1 MSLSQSQVVR
11 FSTRRQGLQRVRT
24 GCATCKIRRVKCD
37 ETRPICKRCQST
49 GRKCDGYYLVS
60 RTELSH
66 IVPSRIPEVEDGSFR
81 SLEYFQHV
89 VAPVLSGPLGRS
101 FWTHLVFQLAHQEPA
116 ARNAVITISSLYEQF
131 GKGVKE
137 SRSPYNDGYAMRH
150 YNSAIKDIISLKA
163 HHPEQV
169 DTAIIVSVLFSC
181 IECLRGNKQAAV
193 SHSRHG
199 ILLMNS
205 SRPIAELASIFR
217 HLSFVTLFSNE
228 CLAEL
233 PFLTNGG
240 YPSAPTPFQ
249 TFAQAQE
256 MIDWLGYHAVKL
268 ARLRDKYRTSP
279 SSASKY
285 TSYFSKEIRRLNIY
299 LETWFTS
306 FIPLRELSNSDLRY
320 KSMAR
325 ILEMRWLASKIW
337 TNSFIENDETSYDA
351 YIDEFE
357 QIIEIAEQSPPRED
371 PFWSRSPKFMFE
383 MGFAPQLYF
392 TVMKCRYLPIRL
404 KALALMTS
412 KCCQREILWDS
423 NAIYVAGKRIIE
435 QEHGIKLP
443 EDLRLVGKMIED
455 PPAAPIDSH
464 RLRDF
469 TTPEN
474 EDIDAVREVYDSLD
488 ITDNRIYFHF
498 PTSSMDNMDPVDQWY

>member
-1 MSLSQSQVVR
+1 MSESQVVH

-37 ETRPICKRCQST
+37 ETHPVCKRCQST

-66 IVPSRIPEVEDGSFR
+66 IIPSRIPDADDSSLR
-81 SLEYFQHV
+81 SLEFFQHV

-101 FWTHLVFQLAHQEPA
+101 FWTHLVAQLAHQEPA
-116 ARNAVITISSLYEQF
+116 ARHAVITISSLYEQF
-131 GKGVKE
+131 GKGLKE
-137 SRSPYNDGYAMRH
+137 IRSPYDDGYAMRH

-163 HHPEQV
+163 HYREQV
-169 DTAIIVSVLFSC
+169 DTAIIVSILFSC
-181 IECLRGNKQAAV
+181 IECMRGNKQAAV
-193 SHSRHG
+193 SHCRHG

-205 SRPIAELASIFR
+205 SRPNAELASIFR

-268 ARLRDKYRTSP
+268 ARLRDRYRTSSA
-279 SSASKY
+279 SSSSSSTASKY
-285 TSYFSKEIRRLNIY
+285 SQFFSKEIRRLNIY
-299 LETWFTS
+299 METWFVS
-306 FIPLRELSNSDLRY
+306 FTPLKEQSDTDPRY
-320 KSMAR
+320 KSIAR

-337 TNSFIENDETSYDA
+337 TNSFIENDETAYDA

-357 QIIEIAEQSPPRED
+357 RIVEIAEQSPPTED

-392 TVMKCRYLPIRL
+392 TVMKCRYLPLRL
-404 KALALMTS
+404 KALALIKE
-412 KCCQREILWDS
+412 KCCEREILWDS
-423 NAIYVAGKRIIE
+423 KVIYTAGRLVIE
-435 QEHGIKLP
+435 KEHGIQLP
-443 EDLRLVGKMIED
+443 EDLSLQMRKMIENP
-455 PPAAPIDSH
+455 PPAPINSH

-469 TTPEN
+469 TVSGAEDEN
-474 EDIDAVREVYDSLD
+474 SVQEVHGPLE
-488 ITDNRIYFHF
+488 TADNRIYFHF
-498 PTSSMDNMDPVDQWY
+498 PTSLSEDLG